1 MYLIKDKKILIVD
14 DEPQILKMVETIFK
28 KEGFFNIYTASS
40 CTEAIFQLINL
51 RPDIAVLDVMLPDG
65 DGFSLFNEFKKYSEI
80 PVLFLTAKDEDEDK
94 ILGLG
99 LGADDYIVKPFL
111 PKELTLRLSAILR
124 RTYSK
129 SMKEGLPIINL
140 ENSIVDLSKA
150 EGIKNGEKFCLTA
163 KEYSILSVLYENAN
177 KIVTTNTLCLRAWK
191 GETFGY
197 ENTLMVHIR
206 HIREKIEKNPS
217 YPKSLIT
224 VKGLGYTLIT
234 KSRSEE

>member
-28 KEGFFNIYTASS
+28 KEGFFNVYTASS
-40 CTEAIFQLINL
+40 CMEAITQLVNNK
-51 RPDIAVLDVMLPDG
+51 PDIAVLDVMLPDG

-80 PVLFLTAKDEDEDK
+80 PVLFLTAKGEDEDK

-177 KIVTTNTLCLRAWK
+177 KIVTTNTLCLRAWE
-191 GETFGY
+191 GETYGY

-206 HIREKIEKNPS
+206 HIREKIEEKPS

-234 KSRSEE
+234 KSRSAE